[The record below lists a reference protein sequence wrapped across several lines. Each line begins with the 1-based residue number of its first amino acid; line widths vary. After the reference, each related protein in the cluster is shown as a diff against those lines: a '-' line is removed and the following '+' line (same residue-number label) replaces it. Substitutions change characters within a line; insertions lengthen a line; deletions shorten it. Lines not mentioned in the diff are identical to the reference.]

1 MIRVVKRLLLP
12 LCEAL
17 HSASWMPQE
26 EMQGFPVG
34 KGVVPAHG
42 LHPLLLPLEGEG
54 ELLLVP
60 LQEEESKLAS
70 GCSEFAHFLWK
81 KAMRCQLWPG
91 LWSAEQLVVPS
102 LCVPWV
108 LKGSWEERA
117 QKERQGGSY
126 WQGKEADWLRDRS
139 EAGHLRTISGGL
151 WEGRNMAVRRK
162 RRIFSLQER
171 SKLDNQVIGITLE
184 SRDGCLSICH
194 LHVQLSFT

>member
-12 LCEAL
+12 LYEAL
-17 HSASWMPQE
+17 RSASWMPQE

-42 LHPLLLPLEGEG
+42 LHPLIPRLE
-54 ELLLVP
+54 
-60 LQEEESKLAS
+60 
-70 GCSEFAHFLWK
+70 GCSEFAHFLWR
-81 KAMRCQLWPG
+81 KAMRRQLWPG
-91 LWSAEQLVVPS
+91 LWSAEQLIVPS

-108 LKGSWEERA
+108 LQGSWEERA

-162 RRIFSLQER
+162 RRIFSL
-171 SKLDNQVIGITLE
+171 
-184 SRDGCLSICH
+184 
-194 LHVQLSFT
+194 